1 MAKEETED
9 GLKINWDL
17 FTQLIVN
24 RFRLAIGFGMGN
36 LHEAF
41 GYHKVMKEKDIWE
54 IDIHPQKF
62 YEQLEEGKK

>member
-54 IDIHPQKF
+54 ICFKTSA
-62 YEQLEEGKK
+62 EKSGSGLKS